1 MLARILQPSPPLC
14 AFLEPL
20 CGSLSKPQKTH
31 LQALCDG
38 ILVCETD
45 HTLAAMQRLFVETTD
60 QSNWADFLRSSPWN
74 PDAVRAEL
82 LKTQIAWAV
91 EQGQKNNQ
99 VKEIYLNFDDSLG
112 VKGEQT
118 WRLEV
123 ADWFHDH
130 AHSTPQRPRYQKAF
144 CYVACTLCVG
154 SVTVTL
160 DVRLYLRR
168 RTLRALN
175 RKRAPHARLRYQSK
189 NEIVRA
195 MLLRLA
201 PYLPPDWTVIVQFD
215 SWYASHKLLKFVRRQ
230 AWQFTCG
237 VKSNRK
243 LNGERLD
250 HQHLKEKHKWHTRV
264 RVTNASQE
272 ERCYYVRQLDGRLEN
287 LSFDVCVL
295 ISKRRLGQKAPAY
308 FASTRACKMTAIL
321 QGYTGRWSCEVVNF
335 YTKTQLGLADFRCW
349 SYAAADK
356 YVVAVHLAWAYVERR
371 FHTERDNQLKCY
383 GDLIR
388 RHRDEHSAALLKAAV
403 EMAHAGA
410 EPAAVLQRFLH

>member
-1 MLARILQPSPPLC
+1 MLTRILHPSPPLC
-14 AFLEPL
+14 SFLEPL

-31 LQALCDG
+31 LQELCDG

-45 HTLAAMQRLFVETTD
+45 HTLAAMQRLFVASTD
-60 QSNWADFLRSSPWN
+60 QSNWADFLRISPWQPN
-74 PDAVRAEL
+74 AVRAEL
-82 LKTQIAWAV
+82 LKTQIAWAL
-91 EQGQKNNQ
+91 EQGQKTNQ
-99 VKEIYLNFDDSLG
+99 AKEIYLNFDDSLG
-112 VKGEQT
+112 VKGDAT

-123 ADWFHDH
+123 ADWQHDH
-130 AHSTPQRPRYQKAF
+130 AHSTPLRPRYQKAF
-144 CYVACTLCVG
+144 CYVAGTMCVG
-154 SVTVTL
+154 SVVVTL

-175 RKRAPHARLRYQSK
+175 RSRAPHERIRYQSK
-189 NEIVRA
+189 NDIVRA
-195 MLLRLA
+195 MLLRIA
-201 PYLPPDWTVIVQFD
+201 PYLPKDWTVIVQFD
-215 SWYASHKLLKFVRRQ
+215 SWYASNKLLKFVRRQ
-230 AWQFTCG
+230 SWHFTCG
-237 VKSNRK
+237 VKCNRK

-250 HQHLKEKHKWHTRV
+250 HQYLKEKHKWYTRV

-272 ERCYYVRQLDGRLEN
+272 ERRYYVRQLDGRLEK

-295 ISKRRLGQKAPAY
+295 ISKRHLGQKAPAY
-308 FASTRACKMTAIL
+308 FASTRDCKTQAIL

-349 SYAAADK
+349 SYEAADK

-371 FHTERDNQLKCY
+371 FHTERDAQVKCY

-388 RHRDEHSAALLKAAV
+388 RHRDEHSEALLKAAV

-410 EPAAVLQRFLH
+410 TPAAVLQRFIR

>member
-1 MLARILQPSPPLC
+1 MLKRILHPSPQLC
-14 AFLEPL
+14 SFLEPL
-20 CGSLSKPQKTH
+20 CESLSQPQKTH
-31 LQALCDG
+31 LQELCDG

-45 HTLAAMQRLFVETTD
+45 HTLAALQRLFVETTD
-60 QSNWADFLRSSPWN
+60 PSNWADFLRISPWN
-74 PDAVRAEL
+74 PDALRAEL
-82 LKTQIAWAV
+82 LQTQIAWALA
-91 EQGQKNNQ
+91 EGQKSCP

-112 VKGEQT
+112 VKGDAT

-144 CYVACTLCVG
+144 CYVACTMCVG
-154 SVTVTL
+154 AVTVTL

-175 RKRAPHARLRYQSK
+175 RRRAPHARLRYQSK
-189 NEIVRA
+189 NNIVRA
-195 MLLRLA
+195 MLLRIA
-201 PYLPPDWTVIVQFD
+201 PYLPQDWAVIVQFD

-230 AWQFTCG
+230 QWQFTCG
-237 VKSNRK
+237 LKFNRK

-264 RVTNASQE
+264 RVTNAKGE
-272 ERCYYVRQLDGRLEN
+272 ERCYYVRQLDGRLEQ
-287 LSFDVCVL
+287 LSFDLCVL
-295 ISKRRLGQKAPAY
+295 ISKRHLGQKAPAY
-308 FASTRACKMTAIL
+308 FASTRDCKMTAIL

-371 FHTERDNQLKCY
+371 FHTERGAQIKCY

-388 RHRDEHSAALLKAAV
+388 RHRDEHSEALLKAAV

-410 EPAAVLQRFLH
+410 PPAAVLQRFVH